1 MNDLMNNIMA
11 LQTAFQ
17 QVQNLAEGPGA
28 TKLIA
33 LKPLLESS
41 SLELE
46 KEFNRI
52 LRILQPGLGQKT
64 KKKLLRQRLKWP
76 FQKADVEQIL
86 QLLERHK
93 SALTFAMNSD
103 QMYEPIYLFLVP
115 IVYTNIYIL

>member
-1 MNDLMNNIMA
+1 MNDLMNGITA

-17 QVQNLAEGPGA
+17 QIENLAKGPGA
-28 TKLIA
+28 TRLIA

-52 LRILQPGLGQKT
+52 LQILQPGLRQKA
-64 KKKLLRQRLKWP
+64 KKNLLRQRLEWP

-93 SALTFAMNSD
+93 SALTLAMNSD
-103 QMYEPIYLFLVP
+103 QM
-115 IVYTNIYIL
+115 

>member
-1 MNDLMNNIMA
+1 MNDLMNSIMA

-17 QVQNLAEGPGA
+17 QVKNLAEGPGA

-52 LRILQPGLGQKT
+52 LQILQPGLGQKT

-103 QMYEPIYLFLVP
+103 QM
-115 IVYTNIYIL
+115 

>member
-1 MNDLMNNIMA
+1 MNDLMNGIMA

-17 QVQNLAEGPGA
+17 QVKNLAGGPGA

-41 SLELE
+41 SPELE

-52 LRILQPGLGQKT
+52 LQILQPGLGQRVWGKE
-64 KKKLLRQRLKWP
+64 LGQRLKWP

-86 QLLERHK
+86 QFLEWHK
-93 SALTFAMNSD
+93 SALTLAMNSD
-103 QMYEPIYLFLVP
+103 
-115 IVYTNIYIL
+115 

>member
-1 MNDLMNNIMA
+1 MNALMDGIMA

-17 QVQNLAEGPGA
+17 QVQNLAKGPGA
-28 TKLIA
+28 TKLIT

-52 LRILQPGLGQKT
+52 LRILQPGLGQRATRKV
-64 KKKLLRQRLKWP
+64 LRQRLKWP

-86 QLLERHK
+86 LLLERHK

-103 QMYEPIYLFLVP
+103 QM
-115 IVYTNIYIL
+115 

>member
-1 MNDLMNNIMA
+1 MNDLMNGTMA

-17 QVQNLAEGPGA
+17 QVQNLANGPGA

-33 LKPLLESS
+33 LKPLVESS

-46 KEFNRI
+46 KELNQI
-52 LRILQPGLGQKT
+52 LQTLQPGLGHRVWRKA
-64 KKKLLRQRLKWP
+64 LGQRLKWP

-93 SALTFAMNSD
+93 SALTLAMNSD
-103 QMYEPIYLFLVP
+103 QM
-115 IVYTNIYIL
+115 

>member
-1 MNDLMNNIMA
+1 MNDLMNGITA

-17 QVQNLAEGPGA
+17 QVENLAKGPGA

-41 SLELE
+41 ALELE

-52 LRILQPGLGQKT
+52 LQILQPGLRQKT
-64 KKKLLRQRLKWP
+64 KKNLLRLKLKWP

-93 SALTFAMNSD
+93 STLTLAMNSD
-103 QMYEPIYLFLVP
+103 QM
-115 IVYTNIYIL
+115 

>member
-1 MNDLMNNIMA
+1 MNALMDSITA

-17 QVQNLAEGPGA
+17 QVQNLAKGPGT

-46 KEFNRI
+46 KEFT
-52 LRILQPGLGQKT
+52 RILQILQLGLGQRATRKV
-64 KKKLLRQRLKWP
+64 LRQRLKWP
-76 FQKADVEQIL
+76 FQKSDVEQIL

-93 SALTFAMNSD
+93 SALIFAMNSD
-103 QMYEPIYLFLVP
+103 QM
-115 IVYTNIYIL
+115 

>member
-1 MNDLMNNIMA
+1 MNNIMA
-11 LQTAFQ
+11 LQTTFQ
-17 QVQNLAEGPGA
+17 QVSHLAKGPGA

-46 KEFNRI
+46 KEFNQI
-52 LRILQPGLGQKT
+52 LGILQPGVRQKT
-64 KKKLLRQRLKWP
+64 KRKLLGQRLKWP
-76 FQKADVEQIL
+76 LQKADVEQIL

-103 QMYEPIYLFLVP
+103 QM
-115 IVYTNIYIL
+115 

>member
-1 MNDLMNNIMA
+1 MNSIMA

-17 QVQNLAEGPGA
+17 QVKNLAEGPGA

-41 SLELE
+41 SVELE

-52 LRILQPGLGQKT
+52 LQILQPGLGQKT
-64 KKKLLRQRLKWP
+64 KKKLLGQRLKWP
-76 FQKADVEQIL
+76 FQKADVAQIL

-103 QMYEPIYLFLVP
+103 QM
-115 IVYTNIYIL
+115 

>member
-1 MNDLMNNIMA
+1 MNDLMNSIMA

-17 QVQNLAEGPGA
+17 QVKNLAEGPGA

-41 SLELE
+41 SVELG
-46 KEFNRI
+46 KEFDRV
-52 LRILQPGLGQKT
+52 LRILQPGLGQRAGRKV
-64 KKKLLRQRLKWP
+64 LRQSLKWP

-103 QMYEPIYLFLVP
+103 QM
-115 IVYTNIYIL
+115 

>member
-1 MNDLMNNIMA
+1 MNDLMNGIMA

-17 QVQNLAEGPGA
+17 QVKKLAEGPGA

-41 SLELE
+41 SVELE
-46 KEFNRI
+46 REFNRI
-52 LRILQPGLGQKT
+52 LQILQPGLGQRT
-64 KKKLLRQRLKWP
+64 RRKLLGQRLKWP

-103 QMYEPIYLFLVP
+103 QM
-115 IVYTNIYIL
+115 

>member
-1 MNDLMNNIMA
+1 MGDLMDSIMA

-17 QVQNLAEGPGA
+17 QVKNLAKGPGA

-41 SLELE
+41 SLELA

-52 LRILQPGLGQKT
+52 LQILQPGLREKT
-64 KKKLLRQRLKWP
+64 KKKLLRQRLRWP
-76 FQKADVEQIL
+76 LQKADVEQIL

-93 SALTFAMNSD
+93 SALTLAMNSD
-103 QMYEPIYLFLVP
+103 QM
-115 IVYTNIYIL
+115 

>member
-1 MNDLMNNIMA
+1 MDSIVA

-17 QVQNLAEGPGA
+17 QVQNLAKGPGA

-33 LKPLLESS
+33 LKPLLEIS

-46 KEFNRI
+46 REFNRI
-52 LRILQPGLGQKT
+52 FQILQPELGQRAT
-64 KKKLLRQRLKWP
+64 MGSLRQRLKWP

-93 SALTFAMNSD
+93 SALTFALNSD
-103 QMYEPIYLFLVP
+103 QM
-115 IVYTNIYIL
+115 

>member
-1 MNDLMNNIMA
+1 MNDLMDSIMA

-17 QVQNLAEGPGA
+17 QVKNLAEGPGA

-46 KEFNRI
+46 REFNRM
-52 LRILQPGLGQKT
+52 LQILQPGLRQKT

-76 FQKADVEQIL
+76 FHKADVEQIL

-93 SALTFAMNSD
+93 SALTLAMNSD
-103 QMYEPIYLFLVP
+103 QM
-115 IVYTNIYIL
+115 

>member
-1 MNDLMNNIMA
+1 MNDLMNGIMA

-17 QVQNLAEGPGA
+17 QVKNLAEGPGA

-46 KEFNRI
+46 KEFNQI
-52 LRILQPGLGQKT
+52 LQILQPGLRQKT
-64 KKKLLRQRLKWP
+64 KNNLLRQRLKWP

-93 SALTFAMNSD
+93 SALTLAMNSD
-103 QMYEPIYLFLVP
+103 QM
-115 IVYTNIYIL
+115 

>member
-1 MNDLMNNIMA
+1 MNELMNSIMA

-17 QVQNLAEGPGA
+17 QVKNLAEGPGA

-46 KEFNRI
+46 REFD
-52 LRILQPGLGQKT
+52 RILQILQSGLGQKAGR
-64 KKKLLRQRLKWP
+64 KVLSQRLKWP

-93 SALTFAMNSD
+93 SALIFAMNSD
-103 QMYEPIYLFLVP
+103 QM
-115 IVYTNIYIL
+115 

>member
-1 MNDLMNNIMA
+1 MNDLMNGIMA
-11 LQTAFQ
+11 LQTTFQ
-17 QVQNLAEGPGA
+17 QVKNLAKGPGA

-52 LRILQPGLGQKT
+52 LRILQPGLKQKT
-64 KKKLLRQRLKWP
+64 KKKLLGQRLKWP

-93 SALTFAMNSD
+93 SNLTFAMNSD
-103 QMYEPIYLFLVP
+103 QM
-115 IVYTNIYIL
+115 

>member
-1 MNDLMNNIMA
+1 MNDLMDSIMA

-17 QVQNLAEGPGA
+17 QVQNLANGPGA

-46 KEFNRI
+46 KEFKRI
-52 LRILQPGLGQKT
+52 LQILQPGLRHKT
-64 KKKLLRQRLKWP
+64 KRNLGQRLEWP

-86 QLLERHK
+86 LLLERHK
-93 SALTFAMNSD
+93 SGLIFAMNSD
-103 QMYEPIYLFLVP
+103 QM
-115 IVYTNIYIL
+115 

>member
-1 MNDLMNNIMA
+1 MNDLMDSIMA
-11 LQTAFQ
+11 LQTAYQ
-17 QVQNLAEGPGA
+17 QVKKLAEGPGA

-52 LRILQPGLGQKT
+52 LQILQPGLG
-64 KKKLLRQRLKWP
+64 KKARRKVLRQRLKWP
-76 FQKADVEQIL
+76 FQKADLEQIL

-93 SALTFAMNSD
+93 SALTLAMNSD
-103 QMYEPIYLFLVP
+103 QM
-115 IVYTNIYIL
+115 

>member
-1 MNDLMNNIMA
+1 MNDLMDSIMA

-17 QVQNLAEGPGA
+17 QVKNLAEGPGA

-46 KEFNRI
+46 REFNRI
-52 LRILQPGLGQKT
+52 LQILQPGLRQKT
-64 KKKLLRQRLKWP
+64 KKKLLRQSLKWP

-93 SALTFAMNSD
+93 STLTVAMNSD
-103 QMYEPIYLFLVP
+103 QM
-115 IVYTNIYIL
+115 

>member
-1 MNDLMNNIMA
+1 MNSIMA

-17 QVQNLAEGPGA
+17 QVKNLAEGPGA

-41 SLELE
+41 SPELE

-52 LRILQPGLGQKT
+52 LQILQPGLRQKT
-64 KKKLLRQRLKWP
+64 KKKLLGQRLKWP

-93 SALTFAMNSD
+93 SALTSAMNSD
-103 QMYEPIYLFLVP
+103 QM
-115 IVYTNIYIL
+115 

>member
-1 MNDLMNNIMA
+1 MNDLMNSIMA
-11 LQTAFQ
+11 LQTAYQ
-17 QVQNLAEGPGA
+17 QVKKLAESPGA

-46 KEFNRI
+46 REFNRI
-52 LRILQPGLGQKT
+52 LQILQPGLGQKA
-64 KKKLLRQRLKWP
+64 KRKVLRQRLKWP

-93 SALTFAMNSD
+93 SALIFAMNSD
-103 QMYEPIYLFLVP
+103 QM
-115 IVYTNIYIL
+115 

>member
-1 MNDLMNNIMA
+1 MNDLMNSIMA

-17 QVQNLAEGPGA
+17 QVKNLAEGPGA

-52 LRILQPGLGQKT
+52 LQILQPGLGQKT
-64 KKKLLRQRLKWP
+64 KKHLLRLRLKWP
-76 FQKADVEQIL
+76 FQKAEVEQIL

-93 SALTFAMNSD
+93 SDLTFAMNSD
-103 QMYEPIYLFLVP
+103 QM
-115 IVYTNIYIL
+115 

>member
-1 MNDLMNNIMA
+1 MNDLMNSIMA

-17 QVQNLAEGPGA
+17 QVNNLAKGPGA

-52 LRILQPGLGQKT
+52 LQILQPGVRQKT
-64 KKKLLRQRLKWP
+64 KKILLGRRLKWP

-93 SALTFAMNSD
+93 SALTLAMNSD
-103 QMYEPIYLFLVP
+103 QM
-115 IVYTNIYIL
+115 

>member
-1 MNDLMNNIMA
+1 MNALMNSIMA

-17 QVQNLAEGPGA
+17 QVQNLEKGPGA

-52 LRILQPGLGQKT
+52 LQILQPGLRQKT
-64 KKKLLRQRLKWP
+64 KRKLGQRLKWP
-76 FQKADVEQIL
+76 FQKTDVEQIL

-93 SALTFAMNSD
+93 SALILAMNAD
-103 QMYEPIYLFLVP
+103 QM
-115 IVYTNIYIL
+115 